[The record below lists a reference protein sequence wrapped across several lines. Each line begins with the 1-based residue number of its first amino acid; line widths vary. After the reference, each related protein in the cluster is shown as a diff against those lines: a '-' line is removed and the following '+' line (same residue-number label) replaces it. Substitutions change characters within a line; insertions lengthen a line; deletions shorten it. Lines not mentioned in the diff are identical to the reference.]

1 MKKLKKKKIKAYNL
15 LGGVDPTVDRNE
27 DKNRVMWEPSSAF
40 LKPVEGKNRITRF
53 FNRLGPRET
62 DFDAA
67 AEFHARM
74 SLPMMQLYK
83 DFQKENPI
91 EGLRFFIPN
100 LSSFLN
106 DKALLEKEY
115 KKLVKE
121 KKISRVNNI
130 DAGTLDLSKN
140 NKIKEFKQNNL
151 PATEINT
158 IASMNVINPYM
169 EQVPELFGFSDLVY
183 T

>member
-1 MKKLKKKKIKAYNL
+1 MKKI
-15 LGGVDPTVDRNE
+15 LGGVDPTLTRNL
-27 DKNRVMWEPSSAF
+27 DQFKIALDPSQFAI
-40 LKPVEGKNRITRF
+40 KKVEGDNAFQRF
-53 FNRLGPRET
+53 MNSIGPRET
-62 DFDAA
+62 DFKAI
-67 AEFHARM
+67 EEAREYFNTPVM
-74 SLPMMQLYK
+74 ELYK
-83 DFQKENPI
+83 QFQKENPT
-91 EGLRFFIPN
+91 EGLKFFIPN

-106 DKALLEKEY
+106 DKSLLEKEY

-130 DAGTLDLSKN
+130 DAGTLDLTQN

-169 EQVPELFGFSDLVY
+169 EQVPELFGFADLVY
-183 T
+183 S